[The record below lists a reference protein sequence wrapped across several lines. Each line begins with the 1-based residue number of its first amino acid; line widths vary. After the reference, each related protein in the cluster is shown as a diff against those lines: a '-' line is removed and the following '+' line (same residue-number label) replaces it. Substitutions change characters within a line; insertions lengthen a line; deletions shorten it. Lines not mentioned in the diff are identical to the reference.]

1 MYKQKFI
8 SVLIITL
15 SFLISHL
22 AAQSDLS
29 INKKQDNNPQ
39 IFSQIE
45 KQKGALCVPEYSTGC
60 SMGDGFTDFAVEEI
74 QNYGSGCEDNMGYDG
89 WSQYLGLGPAF
100 LIPGYTHDFI
110 MQTGYDDQYVTIW
123 IDFNDDFVLS
133 EDEKILIDF
142 IMDEASQFY
151 IASVTI
157 PVGAITGLH
166 IMRARTNWQN
176 SCSDPCEGYTYGEAE
191 DYNVIIGQATFGSL
205 EGIVTE
211 LAGGAPVNGAAISI
225 DGTYQYSTVSGADGT
240 YLIENILVGE
250 YIVECFKEGY
260 NVILDTITIEE
271 NIISIIDFQL
281 THPNINVNPLSI
293 SITLALNS
301 TGEETITI
309 ENTGNGLLQWSAS
322 TQILNDD
329 QKNFMDLQFEY
340 PVGGSGG
347 EAGIETDGNYIY
359 TTKWNGNYFYQYEI
373 DGTYIGSFTINGAA
387 VIRDLAFDGTHFFG
401 GAATPTVFEMD
412 FENQILVSTITAP
425 TNVRAIAYN
434 DNEDVFYANNWD
446 SPVIKFDKTGANI
459 GEFAVGPVGGS
470 YYGFAYDNATLGGP
484 YLWGY
489 AQIGNSDN
497 EIIQIQLPSGTET
510 GFTLDV
516 ASKLSGQVWG
526 DAGGLF
532 THPNLVF
539 GKWTLGGMVQN
550 EWLWGLELTDAQ
562 TWIGV
567 YPNGGSLEGGENEEI
582 IVAFDATDLLPE
594 IYEAGIHFTTYPNVG
609 SPVVDV
615 IMTVV
620 EMYYPCNLQAEIN
633 CTNISL
639 QWEMCPPGC
648 TPADSYNI
656 YRNGEMIVNAPEMNY
671 TDSLLFPDSTYGY
684 EITAIYGGD
693 ESFPSPL
700 EEVYVPLPDSLEPL
714 NLYCIVDYP
723 NEFDVT
729 LWWDEPDACLTPDG
743 YNIYRDGYKINSELV
758 TELTY
763 VDPYICY
770 PPCFIE
776 YHVKAVYYFGESGS
790 SNSTYAI
797 ITNSTKQEFIECQ
810 IFPNPAQDKLFI
822 QSLTKIYRIE
832 LFNNSG
838 LTILTE
844 KINSDAYQLNVSHLD
859 PGLYFLKLKTEQ
871 GLVLRKIVIE

>member
-8 SVLIITL
+8 FVLIITL

-29 INKKQDNNPQ
+29 IYKKQKD
-39 IFSQIE
+39 E
-45 KQKGALCVPEYSTGC
+45 LCVPEYSTGC

-142 IMDEASQFY
+142 IMDEAGQFY
-151 IASVTI
+151 TAPVTI
-157 PVGAITGLH
+157 PLDAAMGLH

-176 SCSDPCEGYTYGEAE
+176 SASDPCNNYSYGEAE

-211 LAGGAPVNGAAISI
+211 LAGGAPVEGADISI
-225 DGTYQYSTVSGADGT
+225 DGTYQYSTASGADGT

-260 NVILDTITIEE
+260 NVIIDTITIEE
-271 NIISIIDFQL
+271 NIILIIDFQL

-293 SITLALNS
+293 SITLAPNS

-309 ENTGNGLLQWSAS
+309 ENTGNGLLHWSAS
-322 TQILNDD
+322 TLILNDD
-329 QKNFMDLQFEY
+329 QKDFMDLQFEY

-373 DGTYIGSFTINGAA
+373 DGTYIGSFTINGVA
-387 VIRDLAFDGTHFFG
+387 VVRDLAFDGTCFFG

-412 FENQILVSTITAP
+412 FENKVLVSTITAP

-434 DNEDVFYANNWD
+434 DNEDAFYANNWD

-459 GEFAVGPVGGS
+459 GGFAVGPVGGS

-497 EIIQIQLPSGTET
+497 EIIQVQLPSGTET

-550 EWLWGLELTDAQ
+550 EWIWGLELTDAQ
-562 TWIGV
+562 TWIGI
-567 YPNGGSLEGGENEEI
+567 YPNGGSLEGGENEEM
-582 IVAFDATDLLPE
+582 IVVFDATDLVPG
-594 IYEAGIHFTTYPNVG
+594 IYEAEIHFTTYPNVG

-615 IMTVV
+615 SMCIEGEPGVG
-620 EMYYPCNLQAEIN
+620 NLQAEVSCVDI
-633 CTNISL
+633 IL
-639 QWEMCPPGC
+639 DWETIPPGLS
-648 TPADSYNI
+648 ADSFHVYK
-656 YRNGEMIVNAPEMNY
+656 
-671 TDSLLFPDSTYGY
+671 DSLLIATTFDTYYIDSLNFPEIEYSYYATGY
-684 EITAIYGGD
+684 FYNGW
-693 ESFPSPL
+693 ESYPTNI
-700 EEVYVPLPDSLEPL
+700 VNVTVPLPDNLEPV
-714 NLYCIVDYP
+714 NLEALLFYP
-723 NEFDVT
+723 EEFDIT
-729 LWWDEPDACLTPDG
+729 LFWDEPNSCIAPDG
-743 YNIYRDGYKINSELV
+743 YNVYRDDFIINSSLI
-758 TELTY
+758 TGLTY
-763 VDPYICY
+763 IDANVPGYFHEYYI
-770 PPCFIE
+770 
-776 YHVKAVYYFGESGS
+776 KAVYYFGESDP
-790 SNSTYAI
+790 SNSVYYILSYT
-797 ITNSTKQEFIECQ
+797 STKMTGKIVTY
-810 IFPNPAQDKLFI
+810 PNPAKDKLFI
-822 QSLTKIYRIE
+822 QSPTKIVRIE

-844 KINSDAYQLNVSHLD
+844 NINSNAYQLIVSHLD
-859 PGLYFLKLKTEQ
+859 PGLYFLKLKTEE
-871 GLVLRKIVIE
+871 GLIIRKIVIE